1 MAQFQKLMRWL
12 RTVTH
17 LRAHP
22 VDPTDQLDVELDISA
37 EVVIDPAAALQQTG
51 QDLVHIL
58 DRPGIVESITID
70 RAFRTGTRT
79 LPRLAFRVALATK
92 QQRFAVRATRHQYQQ
107 RSRFRQTAQENGNAA
122 GRKRVWQYG

>member
-70 RAFRTGTRT
+70 RAFRTGTRPI
-79 LPRLAFRVALATK
+79 PRLAVRVATATK
-92 QQRFAVRATRHQYQQ
+92 PQPFAVSATRPKYTHPIGLLK
-107 RSRFRQTAQENGNAA
+107 TTTVPTN
-122 GRKRVWQYG
+122 